1 MNFIPNSTAFNNRKR
16 QLLLT
21 IYQLFF
27 FQVYLNKP
35 NIEWNV
41 SVMFSYMPAHFK
53 IVDRCES
60 FSRRL
65 QNINRLLKFKAFA
78 GGLALMTDRFFS
90 RKPYLPWQL
99 NKYIVFMRHQPSKM
113 LVSFWEV

>member
-1 MNFIPNSTAFNNRKR
+1 MNFTPNSTGFNNRKR

-27 FQVYLNKP
+27 FQGYLNNP

-41 SVMFSYMPAHFK
+41 SVMFLYMPAYFK

-78 GGLALMTDRFFS
+78 GGLALMTERFFLENHT
-90 RKPYLPWQL
+90 YHG
-99 NKYIVFMRHQPSKM
+99 N
-113 LVSFWEV
+113 